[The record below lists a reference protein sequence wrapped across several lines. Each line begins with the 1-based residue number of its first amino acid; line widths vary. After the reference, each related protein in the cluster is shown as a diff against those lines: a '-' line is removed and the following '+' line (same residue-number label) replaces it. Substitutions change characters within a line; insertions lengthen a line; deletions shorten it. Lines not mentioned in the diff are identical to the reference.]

1 MIRLI
6 EAKSYRCLKY
16 VKQAM
21 SPFQVLVGPNAS
33 GKSTFLDVIL
43 FLADLVSKGFEKS
56 LSERSENLK
65 DLLWKREGN
74 GFELAIEMIIPEELK
89 KKLSADYSAC
99 RYEVSIGIDL
109 KTGENS
115 ILAEKVLL
123 KQREKKTELR
133 QPSLFPSPHLPPDTL
148 ITSRIAGAKTIVNK
162 VYEGND
168 NFYDE
173 TGKGWDHAFKLGPR
187 KSALANLPEDETKF
201 PVSTWLKRTLIDG
214 VQTLILNSRL
224 MRKPSPP
231 GQPKVFRPDGSN
243 LPWAIDDFK
252 KKNKENFER
261 WISHVKTA
269 LPEIKTVETVERPED
284 KHRYLQVIDENGL
297 KIPSWVLSDGTLRLL
312 ALTLISY
319 IDNPGIYLIEE
330 PENGIHPLA
339 VETVFQALSSSYE
352 SQILCATHSP
362 VILSLSEPEQVLCFA
377 KDKEGATDLVRGSE
391 HPNLKN
397 WKRETDLGTLFAA
410 GVLGHDR

>member
-148 ITSRIAGAKTIVNK
+148 ITSRIAGAKTTHLPPDTLITSRIAGAKTIVNK

-173 TGKGWDHAFKLGPR
+173 TGKGWGD
-187 KSALANLPEDETKF
+187 KSPALRE
-201 PVSTWLKRTLIDG
+201 WLKEKGLASN
-214 VQTLILNSRL
+214 VSS
-224 MRKPSPP
+224 KPDD
-231 GQPKVFRPDGSN
+231 PKEG
-243 LPWAIDDFK
+243 FK
-252 KKNKENFER
+252 K
-261 WISHVKTA
+261 A
-269 LPEIKTVETVERPED
+269 LREA
-284 KHRYLQVIDENGL
+284 
-297 KIPSWVLSDGTLRLL
+297 KIPQSSHLYSEL
-312 ALTLISY
+312 AKKVSLKGCKDPSFNELK
-319 IDNPGIYLIEE
+319 
-330 PENGIHPLA
+330 
-339 VETVFQALSSSYE
+339 
-352 SQILCATHSP
+352 QILSRWFHA
-362 VILSLSEPEQVLCFA
+362 
-377 KDKEGATDLVRGSE
+377 
-391 HPNLKN
+391 
-397 WKRETDLGTLFAA
+397 
-410 GVLGHDR
+410 